1 MHEDKIRQTILIFKF
16 MSVLRLTISRG
27 EQVLP
32 ITFSEA
38 IGSLILSALLEVP
51 EREIIARMVAI
62 GGDGVPDHISTE
74 ENAHI
79 TIPINRIDPLMN
91 SFKEKPHEGLEV
103 VVVEKNS
110 YSLHTPQKKIG
121 VIYTSDDNT

>member
-1 MHEDKIRQTILIFKF
+1 MA
-16 MSVLRLTISRG
+16 VLELTISRG

-32 ITFSEA
+32 ITFSET

-51 EREIIARMVAI
+51 ETELIARIVAI
-62 GGDGVPDHISTE
+62 GGDGVPDHVPPE
-74 ENAHI
+74 ENAQI
-79 TIPINRIDPLMN
+79 TIPINRIDPLMA
-91 SFKEKPHEGLEV
+91 SFKEKPHEGLE